1 MYLAP
6 LLYKP
11 LPRTLEAALRDARD
25 RKVDVRAS
33 AVNDL
38 VPHAETAREAVLK
51 ELERALDDEHPAVRG
66 AAAEALGDL
75 EGREALSGLLVAV
88 EDDDQLV
95 RQQAIMALG
104 LIRDPRA
111 QQKLERSLT
120 DARPEVR
127 YQAVMAYPRVVAE
140 KASAVTAL
148 AAATKDADESVAHI
162 AFRMAEELAEELGAP
177 IAPAIVARAEAC
189 VEKAPVRVRVVAA
202 LLLFQAEAKP
212 AARER
217 AERIVV
223 DVVTGKLV
231 TPELEDVSAAIEI
244 AGEHKLQGAVP
255 ALERRAFGG
264 MLGFGR
270 DAFQYHARIA
280 LARLGNDRAKKIILD
295 ELGAA
300 NVEKRTMA
308 VAAAGRARLQEARS
322 LLLSMQGKPH
332 RAEPSEVEAA
342 LARIGD
348 A

>member
-1 MYLAP
+1 MFCAP
-6 LLYKP
+6 LLYNP
-11 LPRTLEAALRDARD
+11 LPRTLEAALRDTRD
-25 RKVDVRAS
+25 RKVEVRAS
-33 AVNDL
+33 AVRDL
-38 VPHAETAREAVLK
+38 IPHAESAREVVLK

-75 EGREALSGLLVAV
+75 EGSEALSGLLVAV

-177 IAPAIVARAEAC
+177 VAPAIVARAEAC
-189 VEKAPVRVRVVAA
+189 LEKAPVRVRVVAA
-202 LLLFQAEAKP
+202 LLLFQAEGKP
-212 AARER
+212 AARDR
-217 AERIVV
+217 AARVVV
-223 DVVTGKLV
+223 DVVNGKLV

-244 AGEHKLQGAVP
+244 AGEYKLLDALP

-270 DAFQYHARIA
+270 DPFQYHARIA

-295 ELGAA
+295 ELGAS

-308 VAAAGRARLQEARS
+308 VAAAGRARLQEARP
-322 LLLSMQGKPH
+322 LLLSMLGKPH